1 MLTMFFGKRNK
12 FKVFILWRVRAE
24 LNFSFLS
31 YDLVYTWNCV
41 SAAVLVWWWQTVSGM
56 TTIIGIHLL
65 GIMNIHTKS
74 HKDVGSSWWGILQ
87 LMNSKLIDQ
96 QRRPAGWA
104 RSQKRNV
111 LPAGVGWGNKIKKCS
126 TSGES
131 DILTELLH
139 FHISC
144 VHVKPFRSDG
154 NRAKIIGIHPLG
166 ITNINKGVDPP
177 WRVRVRDNCYILIY
191 LVYMWIFWSDGGRRG
206 EKWWSW
212 LSGFI
217 LWGPRIFTINL
228 QTCVSRTWCRL
239 WSLYNIS
246 LHRNTSVALAGFQG
260 VFLWSGPTV
269 KHAGTWGHWRCDM
282 PHY

>member
-111 LPAGVGWGNKIKKCS
+111 LPAGVGWGNKIKS
-126 TSGES
+126 VQPLES
-131 DILTELLH
+131 Q
-139 FHISC
+139 ISSLNC
-144 VHVKPFRSDG
+144 
-154 NRAKIIGIHPLG
+154 
-166 ITNINKGVDPP
+166 NIF
-177 WRVRVRDNCYILIY
+177 IY
-191 LVYMWIFWSDGGRRG
+191 LAYMWNHFGLMVTEPKS
-206 EKWWSW
+206 
-212 LSGFI
+212 LGFI
-217 LWGPRIFTINL
+217 LWGSRILTKVLILLEGSECEIIVIF
-228 QTCVSRTWCRL
+228 
-239 WSLYNIS
+239 
-246 LHRNTSVALAGFQG
+246 
-260 VFLWSGPTV
+260 
-269 KHAGTWGHWRCDM
+269 
-282 PHY
+282 

>member
-1 MLTMFFGKRNK
+1 MTLLFLTNSLNKHISSMLCYTPMRKFCINWLKMASFNMLTMFFGKRNK

-104 RSQKRNV
+104 RSQKFNV
-111 LPAGVGWGNKIKKCS
+111 LPVGVGWGNKIKKCS

-131 DILTELLH
+131 DILTEL
-139 FHISC
+139 
-144 VHVKPFRSDG
+144 
-154 NRAKIIGIHPLG
+154 
-166 ITNINKGVDPP
+166 
-177 WRVRVRDNCYILIY
+177 
-191 LVYMWIFWSDGGRRG
+191 
-206 EKWWSW
+206 
-212 LSGFI
+212 
-217 LWGPRIFTINL
+217 
-228 QTCVSRTWCRL
+228 
-239 WSLYNIS
+239 
-246 LHRNTSVALAGFQG
+246 
-260 VFLWSGPTV
+260 
-269 KHAGTWGHWRCDM
+269 
-282 PHY
+282 

>member
-1 MLTMFFGKRNK
+1 MTLLFLTNSLNKHISSMLCYTLMRKFCTHRLKMANFNMLTMFFGKRNK
-12 FKVFILWRVRAE
+12 LKVFILWRVRAE
-24 LNFSFLS
+24 LNFSFFS

-56 TTIIGIHLL
+56 TTIIGVHLL

-131 DILTELLH
+131 DILTEL
-139 FHISC
+139 
-144 VHVKPFRSDG
+144 
-154 NRAKIIGIHPLG
+154 
-166 ITNINKGVDPP
+166 
-177 WRVRVRDNCYILIY
+177 
-191 LVYMWIFWSDGGRRG
+191 
-206 EKWWSW
+206 
-212 LSGFI
+212 
-217 LWGPRIFTINL
+217 
-228 QTCVSRTWCRL
+228 
-239 WSLYNIS
+239 
-246 LHRNTSVALAGFQG
+246 
-260 VFLWSGPTV
+260 
-269 KHAGTWGHWRCDM
+269 
-282 PHY
+282 